1 MLSFQFYFIT
11 EDHATPP
18 VKVSWWNNTITYLRV
33 QIADTFLSLYST
45 KLSTDWCV
53 HGKRTY
59 FTIYFS
65 KKYLVQMFLVYCLL
79 SLLIVSILY
88 HLATL
93 WFIFGPNKNIILRF
107 TQFQDSSYIIYKIQ
121 QWLQQLKLKWCTTK
135 SLANEQR
142 EISPYNVDTL

>member
-1 MLSFQFYFIT
+1 MQLTYGAIKLLYICKKSHNKWLANWQMLSFQFYFIT

-65 KKYLVQMFLVYCLL
+65 KKYVNCFHSITSCYSLVYFWPQQKYYPQ
-79 SLLIVSILY
+79 IYSISRQFLY
-88 HLATL
+88 
-93 WFIFGPNKNIILRF
+93 N
-107 TQFQDSSYIIYKIQ
+107 
-121 QWLQQLKLKWCTTK
+121 LQNTTMAATTK
-135 SLANEQR
+135 IEMM
-142 EISPYNVDTL
+142 YH